1 MQQQLPNVRGIQ
13 TAPTFVESTSMVL
26 VYGLDLFFTR
36 VTPSQT
42 FDLLNDEFQY
52 LPLVCICFPLQICL
66 LKLGTLYLNRWQP
79 LLYLLCSPSSPVGW
93 YRERTLHDAGVKVE
107 RVA

>member
-52 LPLVCICFPLQICL
+52 LPLVWSCFPLQICL
-66 LKLGTLYLNRWQP
+66 LKLALSLIGGNHCCTSCA
-79 LLYLLCSPSSPVGW
+79 LL
-93 YRERTLHDAGVKVE
+93 RH
-107 RVA
+107 